1 MAQEAPLVAY
11 PAAAKLLHTQRFEA
25 KEKTTNKPSHMAA
38 QKVVFLEAGISWTP
52 KQHNPDCATTRNNQ
66 KPWRE
71 ERGRIVEILRFEIRV
86 SEEGLSFCRV
96 CGLRILGRTARNCM
110 K

>member
-25 KEKTTNKPSHMAA
+25 KEKTTNKLSHMAA

-52 KQHNPDCATTRNNQ
+52 KQHNPGCATTRNN
-66 KPWRE
+66 
-71 ERGRIVEILRFEIRV
+71 
-86 SEEGLSFCRV
+86 
-96 CGLRILGRTARNCM
+96 
-110 K
+110 